1 MGYSIYK
8 GIEWFTSWK
17 ANRKYAFA
25 TSIQLLGAIHFIG
38 RCIIPASDA
47 FLIVPNFSHMNFKMD
62 YLLPYLGMVY
72 LWVFIVYAFQL
83 FLQIIRLQEVKRKAD
98 FSNQTELLN
107 LYINRNTL
115 IPDKIKIG
123 TSSQINTPIVFGYW
137 EPIILLPVSICTY
150 LSTEQIKLIVLHE
163 LAHINRNDYLK
174 QLLLR
179 VVKCIL
185 WFNPFAYVLQS
196 AIQLQREMC
205 CDEWVMKKVNAPIP
219 YSKALFQIANQSNQ
233 PNLSLSLA
241 AASNK
246 NDLLL
251 RLQYLNGIRVDYPR
265 KFSFLLWLALALGSF
280 FLLYNPVFKKQ
291 SFTSKVMIYKKENP
305 KIINANTNQSTNLNT
320 TFFTATKHS
329 NKKRTNSILASV
341 DKRDV
346 TIESNPNMDNS
357 LTQSENVHY
366 RDLVDQTKR
375 WIHSR
380 ENPVSFAA
388 FNEYSVKQ
396 DSIENSIIEKLVLTA
411 IIRNYQLK
419 KTLLEHKLSKATNL
433 EEATDY
439 LMNSKEWSEMMEY
452 EKWLREYQQKY

>member
-1 MGYSIYK
+1 
-8 GIEWFTSWK
+8 
-17 ANRKYAFA
+17 
-25 TSIQLLGAIHFIG
+25 
-38 RCIIPASDA
+38 
-47 FLIVPNFSHMNFKMD
+47 
-62 YLLPYLGMVY
+62 
-72 LWVFIVYAFQL
+72 
-83 FLQIIRLQEVKRKAD
+83 
-98 FSNQTELLN
+98 
-107 LYINRNTL
+107 
-115 IPDKIKIG
+115 
-123 TSSQINTPIVFGYW
+123 
-137 EPIILLPVSICTY
+137 
-150 LSTEQIKLIVLHE
+150 
-163 LAHINRNDYLK
+163 
-174 QLLLR
+174 
-179 VVKCIL
+179 
-185 WFNPFAYVLQS
+185 
-196 AIQLQREMC
+196 MC

-219 YSKALFQIANQSNQ
+219 YSKALYQIANQSIQ

-265 KFSFLLWLALALGSF
+265 KFSFLLCLALALGSF

-305 KIINANTNQSTNLNT
+305 KIINANTNQSTNLNS

-329 NKKRTNSILASV
+329 NKKRTTSILASV

-346 TIESNPNMDNS
+346 TIESIPNMDNS

-375 WIHSR
+375 WIHSL
-380 ENPVSFAA
+380 ENPVSFAG